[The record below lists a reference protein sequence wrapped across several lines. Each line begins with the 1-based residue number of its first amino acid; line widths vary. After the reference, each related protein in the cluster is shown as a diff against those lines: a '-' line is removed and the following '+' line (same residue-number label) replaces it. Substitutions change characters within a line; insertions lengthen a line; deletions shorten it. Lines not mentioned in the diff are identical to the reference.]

1 LPLVGIYL
9 GKTSLP
15 TFLKYYTYISLFYI
29 LELMIFFLLKDILA
43 NLILLNFIIRFI
55 FVVLTS
61 YILKNFVFKGDGY
74 FYTIFYLI
82 ALLNPIGSSLILYI
96 LNSFIL
102 KSLLLGKFVSDVIVS
117 LISFSIIN
125 LLNKNK

>member
-1 LPLVGIYL
+1 MPLVGIYL

-29 LELMIFFLLKDILA
+29 LEMMIFFLLKDILA
-43 NLILLNFIIRFI
+43 NLILLNLIIRFI

-61 YILKNFVFKGDGY
+61 YILKNFVFKGDRY
-74 FYTIFYLI
+74 FYTVFYLI
-82 ALLNPIGSSLILYI
+82 ALLNPIGSSLVLYI
-96 LNSFIL
+96 LTSFVL

-125 LLNKNK
+125 FSNKNK

>member
-1 LPLVGIYL
+1 MKTLRYL
-9 GKTSLP
+9 AAAAIAAGFMAAP
-15 TFLKYYTYISLFYI
+15 
-29 LELMIFFLLKDILA
+29 A
-43 NLILLNFIIRFI
+43 NA
-55 FVVLTS
+55 TT
-61 YILKNFVFKGDGY
+61 FVFKGDGY